1 MIRKWTPE
9 SDEPKPGEASNVQ
22 QLRAWFERLPKM
34 RARICQ
40 QQEHIASLRNAAT
53 TTTSG
58 TSGAP
63 GRSGTSDKVGRNSDA
78 AMDAEQIGVASMLL
92 GAGRDKKGDP
102 IDPAAGICLHKKTGQ
117 PVEAGEPLC
126 TLYTNRPET
135 LEAAA
140 AAYTAAITIGAQPP
154 VEQPLI
160 YDTVR

>member
-1 MIRKWTPE
+1 MQEWIAAQGGDVRCILQPE
-9 SDEPKPGEASNVQ
+9 LLPQAACS
-22 QLRAWFERLPKM
+22 RAVP
-34 RARICQ
+34 
-40 QQEHIASLRNAAT
+40 AA
-53 TTTSG
+53 
-58 TSGAP
+58 
-63 GRSGTSDKVGRNSDA
+63 RSGYIA

-92 GAGRDKKGDP
+92 GAGRAKKGDP